1 MLKPKRSF
9 RFVTINVKPTV
20 RNDTMEGRDW
30 LVAPMV
36 MITEGVHNGSDGPI
50 FYSADELSK
59 GLPSWNHRPVVV
71 YHPKGGSACDPIE
84 LTSRKIGITMA
95 SGFDAGTKKVK
106 AEAWLEPERINVVD
120 ERVGEAI
127 ENKETMELS
136 TGLFM
141 DLEKVEG
148 EWNGEE
154 YVGIAKNIQL
164 DHLALLPDLKGAC
177 SIEDGAGFLRLN
189 EMSHDAVRML
199 LGSSLRDAYEYAWI
213 EDVYDDFIIFEN
225 DGKLYHQAYQE
236 AQGIVSLTGTIS
248 EVTRDIKYKKVVDGT
263 IINEKIKNVNNKK
276 GVKMDKDKIVAAL
289 IANERTP
296 WKEEDKETLLAMNE
310 SALEQLTIA
319 GKEPEVKEVIK
330 EVIKEVPATN
340 TEQVNTENTQEEKK
354 PQTMDEYI
362 AAAPEG
368 VAEVLNAGAES
379 LKREKEKLIA
389 TITANKQNT
398 FTAENLKER
407 SVTELTALAKL
418 AAPISDGKKQAA
430 TLYTGQGEVVNAEE
444 EMPEPM
450 EMPTIN
456 WEEKKDQ

>member
-1 MLKPKRSF
+1 MPKPKRSF
-9 RFVTINVKPTV
+9 RFVTFNVKPTV

-50 FYSADELSK
+50 FYPADELSK
-59 GLPSWNHRPVVV
+59 GMASWNHRPVVV

-84 LTSRKIGITMA
+84 LTSRKIGVTMA
-95 SGFDAGTKKVK
+95 SGFDTKTKKVK
-106 AEAWLEPERINVVD
+106 AEAWLEPSRIEAVD
-120 ERVGEAI
+120 NRVNEAI
-127 ENKETMELS
+127 ENNETMELS

-154 YVGIAKNIQL
+154 YVGVAKNIQL

-177 SIEDGAGFLRLN
+177 SIADGAGFIRLN

-199 LGSSLRDAYEYAWI
+199 LGSSLRDTYEDAWI
-213 EDVYDDFIIFEN
+213 EDTYDDYIIFEN
-225 DGKLYHQAYQE
+225 DGKLFHWAYQE
-236 AQGIVSLTGTIS
+236 AQGIVSFTGEVS
-248 EVTRDIKYKKVVDGT
+248 EVIRDVKYKKVVDGT
-263 IINEKIKNVNNKK
+263 IVNEEIKSNVNNVK
-276 GVKMDKDKIVAAL
+276 GIVMDKKKVVDAL

-296 WKEEDKETLLAMNE
+296 WKDEDKETLLAMNE

-340 TEQVNTENTQEEKK
+340 IEQTNTEDEEEK
-354 PQTMDEYI
+354 PQTMEQYI
-362 AAAPEG
+362 AAAPDG
-368 VAEVLNAGAES
+368 VAEVLNAGVES
-379 LKREKEKLIA
+379 LQREKEKLIA

-398 FTAENLKER
+398 FAAEDLKKR

-418 AAPISDGKKQAA
+418 AAPITTNKKKTPA
-430 TLYTGQGEVVNAEE
+430 YTGQGEVVNEDE
-444 EMPEPM
+444 TSPEPM
-450 EMPTIN
+450 TMPTIN
-456 WEEKKDQ
+456 WDEKKEVND